1 MKETA
6 YQMLYLASCALHGQ
20 VPDKDKIAQIDLTK
34 LYQMCQFHSLTSMV
48 CMALESA
55 GVSESMWK
63 EAKSK
68 AIRKNIML
76 DVEREKICDFLEENG
91 IWHIPLKGVILK
103 EMYPQIGMRQ
113 MADND
118 ILYDK
123 AYQNEVLG
131 FMLQNGYKAES
142 VGKMHHD
149 TYMKPPVLNFE
160 MHTALYS
167 EISDK
172 RIFAYYT
179 DVKNRLVKDENKEY
193 SCHFTDEDF
202 YIFMTFHEYKHYSES
217 GTGLRS
223 LLDTYVYIHQKNDVL
238 DWDYISGELEKLGIG
253 DFERKSRQLSMKV
266 FSSAELP
273 ELSEDERK
281 MLEFYL
287 FSGTYGTMEQY
298 VQRKIEKFQKQT
310 RSTSRLKYIW
320 HRIFPPMYVYEAFF
334 PFFYRYKILLPVGW
348 AYRLIRG
355 VTARRKKV
363 KSELLCLYRYDHN
376 KMKR

>member
-6 YQMLYLASCALHGQ
+6 YQMLYLTSCALHGQ

-55 GVSESMWK
+55 GVSEPEWQ

-76 DVEREKICDFLEENG
+76 DVEREKICNFLEENG
-91 IWHIPLKGVILK
+91 IWHISLKGVVLK

-123 AYQNEVLG
+123 AYQDEVLD
-131 FMLQNGYKAES
+131 FMLKNGYKTENEEITY
-142 VGKMHHD
+142 HD
-149 TYMKPPVLNFE
+149 TYIKPPVLNFE

-167 EISDK
+167 ESSDK
-172 RIFAYYT
+172 RISAYYT
-179 DVKNRLVKDENKEY
+179 DVKNRLVKDENKKY
-193 SCHFTDEDF
+193 SYHFTDEDF
-202 YIFMTFHEYKHYSES
+202 YIFMTVHEYKHYNSR

-223 LLDTYVYIHQKNDVL
+223 LLDTYVYINQKNNVL
-238 DWDYISGELEKLGIG
+238 DWNYISGELEKLGIG

-281 MLEFYL
+281 MLDFYL
-287 FSGTYGTMEQY
+287 FSGTYGTMEQF
-298 VQRKIEKFQKQT
+298 VQRRIEKFQKQT
-310 RSTSRLKYIW
+310 GKNSKLGYIW
-320 HRIFPPMYVYEAFF
+320 YRIFPPMEIYEAYF
-334 PFFYRYKILLPVGW
+334 PFFYRHKILLPVGW

-363 KSELLCLYRYDHN
+363 QGEIKYLYHSDD
-376 KMKR
+376 KI